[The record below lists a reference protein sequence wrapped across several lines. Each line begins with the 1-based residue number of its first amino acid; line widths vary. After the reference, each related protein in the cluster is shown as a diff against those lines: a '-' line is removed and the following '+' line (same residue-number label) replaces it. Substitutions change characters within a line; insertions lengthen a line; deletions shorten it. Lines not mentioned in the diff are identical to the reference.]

1 MIPHSNLY
9 CESIFSAIRK
19 ICTDGHHNLGKG
31 VTPGHPSTSG
41 YTETTSIR
49 NNLLEILT
57 TKINIFRKK
66 KLVCYE
72 WKLTKSIPAQI
83 KSATSKNLQARKKQQ
98 QEAAANEN
106 PGD

>member
-9 CESIFSAIRK
+9 CDSIFSVIRK

-31 VTPGHPSTSG
+31 ATPGHPSTSA

-57 TKINIFRKK
+57 IKTNIFRKK

-72 WKLTKSIPAQI
+72 WELTKSIPPQT
-83 KSATSKNLQARKKQQ
+83 KSATSKILQARKKQQ
-98 QEAAANEN
+98 QDAAANEN